1 MPNMTEIQYGPAAI
15 ETAAVS
21 GLSGMMAPR
30 SLAKWGVAT
39 ILVGKSGLAR
49 DGLSCMLDA
58 HGYPVADAIETLA
71 VFDPHL
77 EPALVLLT
85 EFGPEQ
91 VRAGVIQS
99 VKALAPQARIVV
111 LTSTDDPAVLR
122 HTLQSGV
129 EACLDQ
135 QTRPSALIKSLNVVM
150 LGNIVMSMRAVPY
163 LAGSAHAEPRPN
175 GVAFLAEAAPLVSRA
190 PLTLRAL
197 SNRELDILRCLADG
211 QSNKLIARRFSIA
224 EATVKIHVKGIL
236 RKINVQNRTQAAVWV
251 LKNGIPPIA
260 R

>member
-1 MPNMTEIQYGPAAI
+1 MPNLTEIQFGPSVL
-15 ETAAVS
+15 ENAAVA

-30 SLAKWGVAT
+30 SLAKWGVT
-39 ILVGKSGLAR
+39 TVLLGRSGLAR

-71 VFDPHL
+71 VFDPL
-77 EPALVLLT
+77 MEPGLVLLT
-85 EFGPEQ
+85 EFGEEQ
-91 VRAGVIQS
+91 VRTDVIRS
-99 VKALAPQARIVV
+99 VKVLAPQARIVV
-111 LTSTDDPAVLR
+111 LTATDDPAVLR
-122 HTLQSGV
+122 HALQAGV
-129 EACLDQ
+129 QACLDQ
-135 QTRPSALIKSLNVVM
+135 QTRPGALIKSLNVVM
-150 LGNIVMSMRAVPY
+150 LGNAVMSMRALPY
-163 LAGSAHAEPRPN
+163 LAGPAHLDARSQGEAYP
-175 GVAFLAEAAPLVSRA
+175 AEAPPLVARLPS
-190 PLTLRAL
+190 TSRAL